1 MGSVGG
7 AADGLSV
14 LVSLIVILGLVFAAA
29 ALARRWR
36 TGAPLRI
43 RGGEDPIRIITA
55 RTIGWQSSLQIV
67 EAEGQRFLI
76 GASRAGITA
85 IGRLTPPGGDSFAD
99 LLEPRMNERAALE
112 REP

>member
-14 LVSLIVILGLVFAAA
+14 LVSLIVILGFVFAGAI
-29 ALARRWR
+29 LARRWR
-36 TGAPLRI
+36 LGVPLRG
-43 RGGEDPIRIITA
+43 RGAEPAIRIVTA
-55 RTIGWQSSLQIV
+55 RSIGWQASLQIV

-85 IGRLTPPGGDSFAD
+85 IGRLTPPADRFAD
-99 LLEPRMNERAALE
+99 LLEPPVSERASLE